1 MARSQF
7 RRSLRFENLEGR
19 QLLSTAGPTNQEQ
32 YMLQLLNEART
43 DPAAVEAQ
51 ITSAANLTPDI
62 QATLKYYNVNLQQ
75 VEKTIA
81 NATPQPPLAW
91 NQDLANAAQ
100 GQSQY
105 EADTQTQ
112 THTGADGSTTQQR
125 IEAAGYTDPTS
136 SGENTYAYAS
146 SVMQSMQAFLID
158 WGVPSDGHRINIQQ
172 PGVAAQDAYTSVG
185 IGDVTTSSSNP
196 SFGPMVITQDFGSQ
210 ANTQAQVVGVAFN
223 DNAGTGFYL
232 PGEGVGGVQIDA
244 VNLQTGAVSSTQT
257 WASGGYELALAPG
270 QYRIIASQNNSVIQT
285 SNVTINNLNVEQD
298 FVLTNTWQG
307 GTRAAAIA
315 SAQPQVAPPVT
326 IQAPT
331 TTNSPV
337 KIVGTLANLAT
348 STQPISS
355 TVVGTVANLTP
366 SAQPSSSTM
375 SAPSSF
381 LAMFANSWSAW
392 NAN

>member
-19 QLLSTAGPTNQEQ
+19 QLLSTAGPTDQEQ

-51 ITSAANLTPDI
+51 ITSAANLTPDV

-75 VEKTIA
+75 VEQTIA

-91 NQDLANAAQ
+91 NQALANAAQ

-105 EADTQTQ
+105 EANTQTQ
-112 THTGADGSTTQQR
+112 THTGAGGSTSQQR
-125 IEAAGYTDPTS
+125 IDAAGYSNPTS
-136 SGENTYAYAS
+136 NGENTYAYAS
-146 SVMQSMQAFLID
+146 SVMEAMQAFLMD

-172 PGVAAQDAYTSVG
+172 PGVSAQDAYTGVG
-185 IGDVTTSSSNP
+185 IGLVTTSSSNP

-210 ANTQAQVVGVAFN
+210 ANTQAQVVGVAYN

-232 PGEGVGGVQIDA
+232 PGEGAGGVQIDA

-257 WASGGYELALAPG
+257 WSSGGYELSLAPG
-270 QYRIIASQNNSVIQT
+270 QYRIIASSNDTVIQT
-285 SNVTINNLNVEQD
+285 SNVTINNVNVEQD
-298 FVLTNTWQG
+298 FILTNSWQG
-307 GTRAAAIA
+307 GAREAAIA
-315 SAQPQVAPPVT
+315 AAQPHVAPPVT
-326 IQAPT
+326 IPT
-331 TTNSPV
+331 PTSTNSPLT
-337 KIVGTLANLAT
+337 IVGTLANAST
-348 STQPISS
+348 SIQPTSS
-355 TVVGTVANLTP
+355 PVN
-366 SAQPSSSTM
+366 
-375 SAPSSF
+375 APSSF